1 MAHSPKDGEAITTDR
16 VGGPVNKP
24 TLPHKLLVRIQLKE
38 DQWRHIVS
46 GIGCKLRLLEKTLL
60 RAQPNGQL
68 VSIPTLQ

>member
-46 GIGCKLRLLEKTLL
+46 GIG
-60 RAQPNGQL
+60 
-68 VSIPTLQ
+68 

>member
-1 MAHSPKDGEAITTDR
+1 MAHSPKDGESYYTTDR

-46 GIGCKLRLLEKTLL
+46 GIGCTLRLLGE
-60 RAQPNGQL
+60 N
-68 VSIPTLQ
+68 SS